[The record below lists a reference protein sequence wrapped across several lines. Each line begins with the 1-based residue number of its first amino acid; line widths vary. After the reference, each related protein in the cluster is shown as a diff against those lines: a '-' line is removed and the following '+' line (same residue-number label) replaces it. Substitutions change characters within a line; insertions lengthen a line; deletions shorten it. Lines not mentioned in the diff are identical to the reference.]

1 MDIITNEGWDNQ
13 IHNSLI
19 VNKLPESIR
28 RYDHEFIFYI
38 NEKNTFLNFKGKNVR
53 LTNDPN
59 SGSDIIPKRSGHG
72 KSRNIL
78 LLKPNPIGPHF
89 LAIFIIVRKNSAPIN
104 LDPIRLFRILPL
116 MII

>member
-38 NEKNTFLNFKGKNVR
+38 NEKNTFLNFKAKNFW
-53 LTNDPN
+53 LANDPN

-78 LLKPNPIGPHF
+78 LFKPNPIGPHF
-89 LAIFIIVRKNSAPIN
+89 LAIFIIVRKNSPPIN